1 MRLSGCQGEVLRR
14 ARIDRDRRADDIQE
28 VQLDRDHMHDGRP
41 SAKTRERAEIKKN
54 PPKRVWIRMAPR
66 VGFEPTTY
74 RLTAECSA
82 VELPRNMVGV
92 TRFELVTS
100 SV

>member
-1 MRLSGCQGEVLRR
+1 MFGNGAAIPGKPHERR
-14 ARIDRDRRADDIQE
+14 RMKRTN
-28 VQLDRDHMHDGRP
+28 P
-41 SAKTRERAEIKKN
+41 REMFLAGSCNIH
-54 PPKRVWIRMAPR
+54 MAPR

-82 VELPRNMVGV
+82 VELPRNEMVGV
-92 TRFELVTS
+92 TRFELVTP